1 MAKVTIIPK
10 KKSINIREYLRN
22 YNKYNNFLNE
32 GFSFTI
38 TNKNKN
44 IALLSPV
51 EEKKEKYSLKE
62 LLKMRI
68 KTKETNISKNI
79 DKIVYGN

>member
-1 MAKVTIIPK
+1 MAKVNIIPK

-22 YNKYNNFLNE
+22 YNKYNSFIND
-32 GFSFTI
+32 GFSFVI

-44 IALLSPV
+44 IALLSPT
-51 EEKKEKYSLKE
+51 EDKKEKYSLKE
-62 LLKMRI
+62 LLKLRI
-68 KTKETNISKNI
+68 KTKENNISQNI

>member
-1 MAKVTIIPK
+1 MAKVNIIPK

-22 YNKYNNFLNE
+22 YNKYNNFIND
-32 GFSFTI
+32 GFSFII

-44 IALLSPV
+44 IALLSPTDDV
-51 EEKKEKYSLKE
+51 KEKYSLKE
-62 LLKMRI
+62 LLKLRI
-68 KTKETNISKNI
+68 KTKENNISQNI